1 MSDIEFNHKHPEKE
15 VLFKSNGDVP
25 DEHAVEVEL
34 VKEIRKEAK
43 TDEGLA
49 EILRPIDEKH
59 AARIV
64 SEIDDDLT
72 AADRTI
78 SKFQG
83 DELTAIARQLVRK
96 YGGKLSAAQAYEQ
109 AWSSPEG
116 QKIVKQAD
124 ASINAFLNPQIPTN
138 PAEQELQ
145 KLALARKDQDG
156 GSYEAAY
163 ARICDENPLLYQK
176 AQEMRNAI
184 INSLGR

>member
-1 MSDIEFNHKHPEKE
+1 MSEEFDRKHPEKE
-15 VLFKSNGDVP
+15 VLFKSNGDGV
-25 DEHAVEVEL
+25 DDAEVEREI

-43 TDEGLA
+43 TDRGLA
-49 EILRPIDEKH
+49 DVLRPIDMKH

-64 SEIDDDLT
+64 DVVDDDFT
-72 AADRTI
+72 AIDRSI
-78 SKFQG
+78 SKMQG
-83 DELTAIARQLVRK
+83 DEITAIARQLVRK
-96 YGGKLSAAQAYEQ
+96 SGGKLSQAEAYDQ

-116 QKIVKQAD
+116 VKIRKQAD
-124 ASINAFLNPQIPTN
+124 ASITQFLNPQIPTN